1 MTSTASSPRR
11 SGIVHAAL
19 ALGGF
24 AIGTTEFATMS
35 VLPLVARD
43 FHVDLPTASRA
54 ISAYSI
60 GVLVGAPLLAVGGA
74 RRSRRTMLIALM
86 GWIAVANLLSAL
98 APSFGWLLL
107 FRFLSGLPHG
117 AYFGLAALVAAS
129 LVEDERRTVAV
140 GRVMAGLT
148 VATVVGVP
156 AANLLAQLSGWR
168 ASFVIVAALAA
179 GSVAAV
185 WALVP
190 RDQGRPDAP
199 LLAEL
204 DALRNARVWLTL
216 GIGAIGFGGMF
227 AIYTYLVPTLAAVTH
242 APVLAVPCV
251 LALFGVGMTLGN
263 FLVPRLAGRTP
274 MPAEGALL
282 LWAVVTAAIYP
293 LAAQRLWSM
302 AAIVVAIG
310 LGGAL
315 GTLLQTRLMDVA
327 GRAQGLAAALNHSAF
342 NTANALGPWL
352 GGLAISAG
360 WGWTS
365 TGWVAAGLALG
376 GLAIWALAL
385 AVDRRGAAASFTRQN
400 DPRHA

>member
-1 MTSTASSPRR
+1 MNPPASVPRH
-11 SGIVHAAL
+11 SGIVHGAL

-35 VLPLVARD
+35 ILPLFARD
-43 FHVDLPTASRA
+43 LHVDLPTGGRA
-54 ISAYSI
+54 ISAYAI
-60 GVLVGAPLLAVGGA
+60 GVVVGAPLLAVGGA
-74 RRSRRTMLIALM
+74 RLSRRTMLIALM
-86 GWIAVANLLSAL
+86 AWVAVANLLSAA
-98 APSFGWLLL
+98 APSFGWLLF

-129 LVEDERRTVAV
+129 LVEDDRRSVAV

-156 AANLLAQLSGWR
+156 AANLLAQLGGWR
-168 ASFVIVAALAA
+168 ASFVVVAALAA
-179 GSVAAV
+179 ATVAAV

-199 LLAEL
+199 FVAEL
-204 DALRNARVWLTL
+204 DALRSGRVWLTL

-227 AIYTYLVPTLAAVTH
+227 AIYTYLVPTLTAVTH
-242 APVLAVPCV
+242 APALAVPFV

-263 FLVPRLAGRTP
+263 LLVPRFAGRTP
-274 MPAEGALL
+274 MPAAGALL
-282 LWAVVTAAIYP
+282 LWAAVTAAIYP

-342 NTANALGPWL
+342 NTANAIGPWL
-352 GGLAISAG
+352 GGLAINAG

-376 GLAIWALAL
+376 GLAIWTLAL
-385 AVDRRGAAASFTRQN
+385 TIDCRGATASSPR
-400 DPRHA
+400 RHASQQA

>member
-1 MTSTASSPRR
+1 MAPPASSPRR
-11 SGIVHAAL
+11 SGIVHGAL

-35 VLPLVARD
+35 ILPLIARD
-43 FHVDLPTASRA
+43 LHVDLPTGGRA
-54 ISAYSI
+54 ISAYAI
-60 GVLVGAPLLAVGGA
+60 GVVVGAPLLAVGGA
-74 RRSRRTMLIALM
+74 RLSRRTMLIALM
-86 GWIAVANLLSAL
+86 AWVAVANLLSAA
-98 APSFGWLLL
+98 APSFNWLLL
-107 FRFLSGLPHG
+107 FRFSSGLPHG

-129 LVEDERRTVAV
+129 LVEADRRTVAV

-156 AANLLAQLSGWR
+156 AANLLAHLGGWR
-168 ASFVIVAALAA
+168 ASFVVVAALAA
-179 GSVAAV
+179 ATVAAV
-185 WALVP
+185 WMLAP
-190 RDQGRPDAP
+190 RDHRRPNAP
-199 LLAEL
+199 FLAEL

-242 APVLAVPCV
+242 APAFAVPFV
-251 LALFGVGMTLGN
+251 LALFGIGMTLGN
-263 FLVPRLAGRTP
+263 LVVPRLAGPTP
-274 MPAEGALL
+274 MPAAGALL
-282 LWAVVTAAIYP
+282 LWAAVTAALYP

-302 AAIVVAIG
+302 VAIVVAIG
-310 LGGAL
+310 VGGAL

-352 GGLAISAG
+352 GGMAISAG

-365 TGWVAAGLALG
+365 TGWVAAGLAMG

-385 AVDRRGAAASFTRQN
+385 GDRRGAAASSVRQHV
-400 DPRHA
+400 PRHT

>member
-1 MTSTASSPRR
+1 M
-11 SGIVHAAL
+11 

-35 VLPLVARD
+35 ILPLFARD
-43 FHVDLPTASRA
+43 LHVDLPTGGQA
-54 ISAYSI
+54 ISAYAI
-60 GVLVGAPLLAVGGA
+60 GVVVGAPLLAVGGA
-74 RRSRRTMLIALM
+74 RQSRRTMLIVLM
-86 GWIAVANLLSAL
+86 GWVAIANLLSAA

-129 LVEDERRTVAV
+129 LVEDDRRTVAV

-156 AANLLAQLSGWR
+156 AANLLAQLGGWR
-168 ASFVIVAALAA
+168 ASFVVVAVLAVA
-179 GSVAAV
+179 TVAAV

-190 RDQGRPDAP
+190 RDRSRPDAP

-227 AIYTYLVPTLAAVTH
+227 AIYTYLVPTLTEVTC
-242 APVLAVPCV
+242 APPLAVPFV

-263 FLVPRLAGRTP
+263 LLVPRLAGRRP
-274 MPAEGALL
+274 MPAAGALL
-282 LWAVVTAAIYP
+282 LWAVVTAALYP
-293 LAAQRLWSM
+293 IAAQRLWSM
-302 AAIVVAIG
+302 TAIVVAIG

-365 TGWVAAGLALG
+365 TGWVGAGLALG
-376 GLAIWALAL
+376 GLAIWAVAL
-385 AVDRRGAAASFTRQN
+385 AADRRSAAATSFRRH
-400 DPRHA
+400 DPQQA

>member
-1 MTSTASSPRR
+1 MTPSASIPRG

-35 VLPLVARD
+35 ILPLFARD
-43 FHVDLPTASRA
+43 LHVDLPTGGRA
-54 ISAYSI
+54 ISAYAI
-60 GVLVGAPLLAVGGA
+60 GVVVGAPLLAVGGA
-74 RRSRRTMLIALM
+74 RQSRRTMLIMLM
-86 GWIAVANLLSAL
+86 GWVAIANLLSAA

-129 LVEDERRTVAV
+129 LVEDDRRAMAV

-156 AANLLAQLSGWR
+156 AANLLAQLGGWR
-168 ASFVIVAALAA
+168 VSFVVVAALAVA
-179 GSVAAV
+179 TVAAM

-190 RDQGRPDAP
+190 RDRGRPDAAF
-199 LLAEL
+199 LAEL
-204 DALRNARVWLTL
+204 EALRSGQVWLTL

-227 AIYTYLVPTLAAVTH
+227 AIYTYLVPTLTEVTR
-242 APVLAVPCV
+242 APALAVPFV
-251 LALFGVGMTLGN
+251 LALFGVGTTLGN
-263 FLVPRLAGRTP
+263 LLVPRLASRTP
-274 MPAEGALL
+274 MPAAGALL
-282 LWAVVTAAIYP
+282 LWAAVAAAIYP
-293 LAAQRLWSM
+293 FAAQRLWSI

-327 GRAQGLAAALNHSAF
+327 GRAQVLAAALNHSAF

-360 WGWTS
+360 AGWAS
-365 TGWVAAGLALG
+365 TGWVASGLALG

-385 AVDRRGAAASFTRQN
+385 ATDRRGAPPLVQQHDLQQA
-400 DPRHA
+400 

>member
-11 SGIVHAAL
+11 SGVVHAGL

-43 FHVDLPTASRA
+43 FHVDLPTARRA
-54 ISAYSI
+54 ISAYAI
-60 GVLVGAPLLAVGGA
+60 GVVVGAPLLAVAGA
-74 RRSRRTMLIALM
+74 RRSRRTMLIVLM
-86 GWIAVANLLSAL
+86 GWIAVANLLSAT
-98 APSFGWLLL
+98 APSFGWLLF

-117 AYFGLAALVAAS
+117 VYFGLAALVAAS
-129 LVEDERRTVAV
+129 LVEDDRRTVAV

-156 AANLLAQLSGWR
+156 AANQLAQLGGWR
-168 ASFVIVAALAA
+168 ASFLVVAVLAA
-179 GSVAAV
+179 ATVAAV
-185 WALVP
+185 WTLVP
-190 RDQGRPDAP
+190 RDHSRPDAAF
-199 LLAEL
+199 LAEL
-204 DALRNARVWLTL
+204 DALRKTRVWLTL
-216 GIGAIGFGGMF
+216 AIGAIGFDGMF
-227 AIYTYLVPTLAAVTH
+227 ASYTYLVTTLAAVTH
-242 APVLAVPCV
+242 APALAVPFV

-263 FLVPRLAGRTP
+263 LLVPRLAGRTP
-274 MPAEGALL
+274 MPAAGALL

-327 GRAQGLAAALNHSAF
+327 GRAQGLAAALNHAAF

-352 GGLAISAG
+352 GGLAISGG

-365 TGWVAAGLALG
+365 TGWVAGGLALG

-385 AVDRRGAAASFTRQN
+385 VTDRRDCAASLIQQH

>member
-1 MTSTASSPRR
+1 MPSASTPRR
-11 SGIVHAAL
+11 SGIVHGAL

-35 VLPLVARD
+35 ILPLFARD
-43 FHVDLPTASRA
+43 LHVDLPTGGRA
-54 ISAYSI
+54 ISAYAI
-60 GVLVGAPLLAVGGA
+60 GVVVGAPLLAVGGA
-74 RRSRRTMLIALM
+74 RLSRRTMLIALM
-86 GWIAVANLLSAL
+86 AWVAVANLLSAA

-129 LVEDERRTVAV
+129 LVEDDRRTVAV

-156 AANLLAQLSGWR
+156 AANLLAQLDGWR
-168 ASFVIVAALAA
+168 ATFVVVAALAIA
-179 GSVAAV
+179 TVAAL

-190 RDQGRPDAP
+190 RDPGRPDGP

-204 DALRNARVWLTL
+204 DALRNVRVWLTL

-227 AIYTYLVPTLAAVTH
+227 AIYTYLVPTLTAVTR
-242 APVLAVPCV
+242 APTIAVPFV

-263 FLVPRLAGRTP
+263 LLVPRLASRTP
-274 MPAEGALL
+274 MSAAGALL

-302 AAIVVAIG
+302 AAIIVAIG

-327 GRAQGLAAALNHSAF
+327 GRAQVLAAALNHSAF

-352 GGLAISAG
+352 GGLVISAG
-360 WGWTS
+360 WGWIS

-385 AVDRRGAAASFTRQN
+385 AIDRRGAAPPFGRPHASQQ
-400 DPRHA
+400 A